1 SPSKELYRRPAGKR
15 ILIGGLPM
23 VAVGLIGTH
32 LFTSMGYAGFFF
44 GKIKLY
50 SHSFIKI
57 SFEMIINNQI

>member
-1 SPSKELYRRPAGKR
+1 
-15 ILIGGLPM
+15 M